1 MRAEEQL
8 KLAYMTIAELKD
20 QNAKLVDAI
29 AALERRLAES
39 DGRDRRMVEEFY
51 KGMIED
57 MRTAQEK
64 EIASLRASQEKE
76 LENLRSVII
85 DLTSKISSLAA
96 NGKVNAGKLYG
107 RKSEKSGRLSK
118 RRDDD
123 DRSSDK
129 DNFDGT
135 PGSDKGPA
143 SDVKGTDSG
152 DASSP
157 KRGTEDTV
165 KSLQKK
171 LLRSHPGSEMKIER
185 IDYSKAAAYTDS
197 PTYHKLEE
205 YYKLPEGAYFVTRN
219 GETDKNYVK
228 VILFHPATVEE
239 HIYETATVRFRDEDD
254 IRTID
259 TISIDR
265 PVVGCCFGT
274 ETLSYILMEK
284 FWYNTPFDQIVRK
297 LRALGLRMSKSTLGD
312 NVHRVIEY
320 MRGKMKEWWEK
331 AMLTAGYW
339 MIDETPGL
347 VGCEDKNGNRAYKKK
362 YFWSITAKTLKLSW
376 LFYEKGSR
384 GAKAIRPYLEKFIGF
399 YTTDGYVCYKVF
411 DKTDK
416 ELAESETQPPEGI
429 KKRSACLVHIRRQ
442 FVNALEEN
450 YEEAMWFIERMGM
463 IFAKEHIFKGQKLK
477 SYERYIARLKPGSV
491 ADLMK
496 SIEDRLADYALSD
509 DAGCGE
515 LLKKALRYARAEWP
529 AMKRVLESGE
539 VEISNNISEQ
549 SVRKLKMNL
558 RNAGNIGSEN
568 SAADNAFM
576 YSVIE
581 SCRHNGIDPGKYVS
595 YLLGKLKTS
604 RDGEDLTGLLP
615 CYCGL

>member
-1 MRAEEQL
+1 MRVEEQL

-29 AALERRLAES
+29 ASLERRLAES

-64 EIASLRASQEKE
+64 E
-76 LENLRSVII
+76 LEGLRSVIR
-85 DLTSKISSLAA
+85 DLTSRISALAA

-107 RKSEKSGRLSK
+107 RKSEKSGRLNK

-123 DRSSDK
+123 DRSSGK

-143 SDVKGTDSG
+143 SDVNGTDSG
-152 DASSP
+152 DTSSP
-157 KRGTEDTV
+157 KKETEDTV
-165 KSLQKK
+165 KALQKK
-171 LLRSHPGSEMKIER
+171 LLRNHPGSEMKIER

-265 PVVGCCFGT
+265 PVDGCCFGT

-284 FWYNTPFDQIVRK
+284 FWYNTPFEQIVRK

-312 NVHRVIEY
+312 NVHRAIEY

-331 AMLTAGYW
+331 AMLRAGYW

-347 VGCEDKNGNRAYKKK
+347 VGCEDKNGNRVYKKK

-376 LFYEKGSR
+376 LFYEEGSR

-411 DKTDK
+411 DKTDE
-416 ELAESETQPPEGI
+416 ELAESEVQPPEGI

-450 YEEAMWFIERMGM
+450 FEEAMWFIERMGM
-463 IFAKEHIFKGQKLK
+463 IFAKEHSFKEQKLENH
-477 SYERYIARLKPGSV
+477 ERYVARLKPGSTS
-491 ADLMK
+491 DLMK

-515 LLKKALRYARAEWP
+515 LLRKALRYARAEWP

-581 SCRHNGIDPGKYVS
+581 SCRHNEIDPGKYVNF
-595 YLLGKLKTS
+595 LLGKLKTS
-604 RDGEDLTGLLP
+604 RNGEDLTGLLP